1 MGLIVA
7 ICKIWQYKVSLFI
20 PPKLEMN
27 VKSVFKNGSQAINFI
42 PQQIEMNILYLVIMK
57 NKENKS
63 NSITI
68 YVLGNERK
76 TINFSVIIV

>member
-1 MGLIVA
+1 M
-7 ICKIWQYKVSLFI
+7 SLFI

-68 YVLGNERK
+68 YMKEKPL
-76 TINFSVIIV
+76 IFLSLLFNF